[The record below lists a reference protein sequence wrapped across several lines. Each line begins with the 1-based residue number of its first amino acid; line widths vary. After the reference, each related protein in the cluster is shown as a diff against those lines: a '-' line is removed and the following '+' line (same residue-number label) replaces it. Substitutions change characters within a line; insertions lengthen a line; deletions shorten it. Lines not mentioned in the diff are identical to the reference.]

1 MKEKKNKKGTR
12 IVTIFVPAALTVFL
26 LYVVIVVCTFIINSA
41 STKVANEMNTTS
53 ANIKAVSSL
62 QSRNSK
68 LFQTA
73 SSFVQKP
80 ILNDN
85 SPNTAPLQE
94 YVMEY
99 VSTKDTFDNVYNQL
113 KDSVD
118 ADTLALLDEAAK
130 LSDFLVDTQLH
141 AINVI
146 LSSDKISLAGY
157 EWAKDIPSY
166 ELNDEDLAVPKQY
179 RIDYAKGYMESNYN
193 RTNGDLNSKL
203 SDISSRIRIAGE
215 KEQKDIS
222 FQVKMARGVL
232 WLGLILI
239 LLANFA
245 CLFIVVFMLVVPIV
259 KFTKRID
266 KNERL
271 DDSGS
276 LYEAKRL
283 AAAYNQLLDRHKEFE
298 NELRVVAELDAL
310 TGLPNRYSYNS
321 YLNNPS
327 LDERSVCIFIFD
339 INNLKYVNDTFGHD
353 KGDEL
358 IKNASE
364 CIKQCFLIEEKKN
377 CYRIGGDEFVAVL
390 ENIYE
395 EDIEKYIAKFR
406 VLQEVKN
413 VSIAVGYSYAR
424 HINEI
429 GYEKLFI
436 DADQKMYEN
445 KNEMKKNLQEK

>member
-1 MKEKKNKKGTR
+1 
-12 IVTIFVPAALTVFL
+12 
-26 LYVVIVVCTFIINSA
+26 
-41 STKVANEMNTTS
+41 MNTTS
-53 ANIKAVSSL
+53 DNIKAVSSL

-80 ILNDN
+80 ILDDN
-85 SPNTAPLQE
+85 SPNIKPLEE

-118 ADTLALLDEAAK
+118 ADTLALLDQAVE

-141 AINVI
+141 VINVI
-146 LSSDKISLAGY
+146 LSSDMISLDGY

-166 ELNDEDLAVPKQY
+166 ELTENDLAVPKPG
-179 RIDYAKGYMESNYN
+179 RVNYAKSYMESTYN
-193 RTNGDLNSKL
+193 RNNGDLNSKL
-203 SDISSRIRIAGE
+203 SGISSSIRIAGE

-222 FQVKMARGVL
+222 FQVKMARGFL

-245 CLFIVVFMLVVPIV
+245 CLFIIVFMLVVPIV

-266 KNERL
+266 ENERL
-271 DDSGS
+271 DDSGG

-283 AAAYNQLLDRHKEFE
+283 AVAYNQLLDRHKEFE
-298 NELRVVAELDAL
+298 NELREVAEEDAL

-353 KGDEL
+353 KGDAL

-364 CIKQCFLIEEKKN
+364 CIKQCFLIEDKKN

-395 EDIEKYIAKFR
+395 EDIEKYITKFR
-406 VLQEVKN
+406 VLREVKN

-445 KNEMKKNLQEK
+445 KNEMKKNLQNQ

>member
-1 MKEKKNKKGTR
+1 MKDKKNKKGTR
-12 IVTIFVPAALTVFL
+12 IVTIFVPAALAVFL
-26 LYVVIVVCTFIINSA
+26 LYVVIVVCTVIINTA
-41 STKVANEMNTTS
+41 STKVVNEMNTTS

-73 SSFVQKP
+73 SSFIQKP
-80 ILNDN
+80 ILDDN
-85 SPNTAPLQE
+85 SPNIAPLQE

-118 ADTLALLDEAAK
+118 ADTLALLDEAVK

-146 LSSDKISLAGY
+146 LSSDMISLDGY

-166 ELNDEDLAVPKQY
+166 ELTEGDLAVPKPG
-179 RIDYAKGYMESNYN
+179 RVNYAKSYMESNYN

-203 SDISSRIRIAGE
+203 SGISSSIRIAGE
-215 KEQKDIS
+215 KQQNDIS
-222 FQVKMARGVL
+222 YQVKMARGFL
-232 WLGLILI
+232 WLGLVLI

-245 CLFIVVFMLVVPIV
+245 CLFIIVFMLVVPIIR
-259 KFTKRID
+259 FTKSID
-266 KNERL
+266 ENERL

-298 NELRVVAELDAL
+298 NELREVAEEDAL

-353 KGDEL
+353 KGDAL
-358 IKNASE
+358 IKSASE
-364 CIKQCFLIEEKKN
+364 CIKQCFLIEDKKN

-395 EDIEKYIAKFR
+395 EDIEKYISKFR
-406 VLQEVKN
+406 VQQEVKN
-413 VSIAVGYSYAR
+413 VSIAVGYSYAK

-436 DADQKMYEN
+436 NADQKMYEN
-445 KNEMKKNLQEK
+445 KNEMKKNLQN

>member
-1 MKEKKNKKGTR
+1 MKDKKNKKGTR
-12 IVTIFVPAALTVFL
+12 IVTIFVPAALAVFL

-41 STKVANEMNTTS
+41 STKVVEEMNTTS
-53 ANIKAVSSL
+53 ENIKAVSSL

-80 ILNDN
+80 ILDDN
-85 SPNTAPLQE
+85 SPNIAPLQE

-118 ADTLALLDEAAK
+118 ADTLALLDEAVE

-141 AINVI
+141 VINVI
-146 LSSDKISLAGY
+146 LSSDMISLDGY

-166 ELNDEDLAVPKQY
+166 ELTEDDLAVPKPG
-179 RIDYAKGYMESNYN
+179 RVNYAKSYMESNYN

-203 SDISSRIRIAGE
+203 SGISSSIRIAGE
-215 KEQKDIS
+215 KQQKDIS
-222 FQVKMARGVL
+222 FQIKMSRGFL

-239 LLANFA
+239 LLANFV
-245 CLFIVVFMLVVPIV
+245 CLFIIVFMLVVPIV

-266 KNERL
+266 ENERL
-271 DDSGS
+271 DDSGG

-283 AAAYNQLLDRHKEFE
+283 AVAYNQLLDRHKEFE
-298 NELRVVAELDAL
+298 NELREVAEEDVL

-353 KGDEL
+353 KGDAL
-358 IKNASE
+358 IKSASE
-364 CIKQCFLIEEKKN
+364 CIKQCFLIEDKKN

-395 EDIEKYIAKFR
+395 EDIEKYISKFR
-406 VLQEVKN
+406 VQQEVKN
-413 VSIAVGYSYAR
+413 VSIAVGYSYAK

-445 KNEMKKNLQEK
+445 KNEMKKNLQN